1 MVDRLNK
8 GDKTMPKIEEPMNPY
23 ATEDFKNAIAEAT
36 KRLNESLEKI
46 GKQMK
51 VNPPL
56 TKDDVPYINFDD
68 MPTKYSGAMR
78 LPTSALWESL
88 ADTLTDNGY
97 EVTVRKEDATETERE
112 LDGADKFVVI
122 EYEEVE

>member
-1 MVDRLNK
+1 MRK
-8 GDKTMPKIEEPMNPY
+8 HKERSKTMPMIEKPMNPY
-23 ATEDFKNAIAEAT
+23 AEEDFANAIKEAM
-36 KRLNESLEKI
+36 KDVVEEVKHNYNEC
-46 GKQMK
+46 
-51 VNPPL
+51 P
-56 TKDDVPYINFDD
+56 KDESMVIPYLIWD

-88 ADTLTDNGY
+88 VDTLIDNGY

-112 LDGADKFVVI
+112 VDGADKFVVI